1 LNKWWVRKNMEEEKK
16 GEKKMGEAIFLTH
29 QNLQ

>member
-1 LNKWWVRKNMEEEKK
+1 MEEEKK

-29 QNLQ
+29 QNLQLNKATAT